1 MPQTGLARHA
11 VNEPRVGIKKIVPTG
26 FIRARAAQALSIK
39 HGLEVIETSALS
51 DYNVEQAFQMLAEGI
66 HRKLPAQPRPLQQS
80 GGQVGFGMSLQG
92 EEGGSCC

>member
-1 MPQTGLARHA
+1 MDY
-11 VNEPRVGIKKIVPTG
+11 NE
-26 FIRARAAQALSIK
+26 AQALSIK

-66 HRKLPAQPRPLQQS
+66 HRKLPAQPRPLLQS
-80 GGQVGFGMSLQG
+80 SGQVGFGMSLQG